1 MQSVSKCT
9 TLECSTFAYVV
20 EVPQKRS
27 TSIQIRLT
35 PAEKKVIDRA
45 AEEQGFVTAGWAR
58 SVLLREARRLV
69 EGKE

>member
-1 MQSVSKCT
+1 MRSVSKCT
-9 TLECSTFAYVV
+9 TPECSTFAYVV

-58 SVLLREARRLV
+58 SVLLREAKRV
-69 EGKE
+69 ADGKE